1 MNPTKGMVW
10 HMFGMWPTCDP
21 FDNADYIFFLYDF
34 DFNKI

>member
-1 MNPTKGMVW
+1 MNPTKAW
-10 HMFGMWPTCDP
+10 FGMWPTCDP